1 ILCCLLILGITGSP
15 VCVHQVKTRTVQSGG
30 SVTIPCSYVNPRKP
44 DEDVRV
50 IWGET
55 DGEYCS
61 SGKDI
66 IVSSSGKV
74 TEKYK
79 GRLYREKDPYRNR
92 TEYITITGLESTKR
106 QRFCCQLYN
115 MSHNYVF
122 KDSIQGTLLQF
133 TGEEVII
140 PCFYSKDA
148 STLTKVTW
156 YYAKEHNMCTDTRI
170 QEWSKAHQYG
180 RYSVVNF
187 TQDVSLRILNI
198 KLYDQQNYQSSW
210 DQPTNEISVQ
220 EGHSVLLSCSYTLP
234 SGRYTERDVLRVNVY
249 WRVGNVTG
257 PYAYHPYEEM
267 VHSTYKHRTSIT
279 GMTNLMIKDVMKA
292 DNTSFHCFLVVKL
305 CEGNNQD
312 EDKIQYGGG
321 TRLIIKDTEYITQLD
336 EVMAVSGEEV
346 IIPCYYS
353 KNTSTLT
360 KVTWYYAKEHTTC
373 TDTRIQEWS
382 NAHQYGRYSV
392 VNFKQD
398 VSLRIHNIKLYDQ
411 QSFCCVISTSNKGE
425 TLESKQ
431 FTMLIVADYQPSW
444 DQPTN
449 EISVQE
455 GHSVLLSCSYT
466 LPSDQYTERDVL
478 RVNVYWRVGNVTGL
492 YAYHPYQEMV
502 HSTYRHRTS
511 ITEMINLMI
520 KGVTKADNTSF
531 YCFVVVKLCKGDN
544 QCEDKI
550 QYGGGTKLNINE
562 PPQMSHIGRE
572 TLILAAYLAVKFFF
586 TVILV
591 VLGCVYGRA
600 KSTKRS
606 T

>member
-133 TGEEVII
+133 T
-140 PCFYSKDA
+140 
-148 STLTKVTW
+148 
-156 YYAKEHNMCTDTRI
+156 
-170 QEWSKAHQYG
+170 
-180 RYSVVNF
+180 
-187 TQDVSLRILNI
+187 
-198 KLYDQQNYQSSW
+198 
-210 DQPTNEISVQ
+210 
-220 EGHSVLLSCSYTLP
+220 
-234 SGRYTERDVLRVNVY
+234 
-249 WRVGNVTG
+249 
-257 PYAYHPYEEM
+257 
-267 VHSTYKHRTSIT
+267 
-279 GMTNLMIKDVMKA
+279 
-292 DNTSFHCFLVVKL
+292 
-305 CEGNNQD
+305 
-312 EDKIQYGGG
+312 
-321 TRLIIKDTEYITQLD
+321 DTEYITQLD